1 LADPNKT
8 YPTPSIN
15 NNPVKTVIDS
25 HHFFLLAIILFVFGG
40 NFIWIL
46 LDIRPPSYDQGLHLF
61 RTFNYWEAISSGSEN
76 WWQDV
81 LNVEPFY
88 PPLYHLSLIPLSLVF
103 GFTLDTGVIGNSCF
117 MVVLILSTYGIGRI
131 IFSKNVGLFAS
142 FLVSCYPLIVGMSRE
157 YIISVM
163 LTSLTA
169 LAYYLFLKSENFENR
184 KYSFLFSIIY
194 ASGLM
199 VKWTFF
205 IYTFPAVLAGLWG
218 QKLNFR
224 DRTLQF
230 TYYFGLI
237 CTLIIIPFFIYILG
251 TYRWAPLILELILIL
266 ALVKNFPFASITT
279 QKITNLISLT
289 CISILI
295 CFPWYAHNLINI
307 LIGMSKFA
315 FPSSV
320 LKGSMD
326 WNIPIQGFYIEVIG
340 RQMGYPLMSITAI
353 AFLFYIFK
361 KDRFNW
367 ILFAW
372 AIFPIL
378 VFTFV
383 NNKGARYT
391 MPTLPA
397 MALITSAILISI
409 KNIPLRKLILLIT
422 GGTAFITFL
431 YSGFFYSPDFLPYL
445 GKGNHPI
452 TKQWPINLILDD
464 IVEEGNPKNGKYL
477 SVRTLANYAYFQRG
491 AFRDFAAF
499 RKLPIAMKGVKRN
512 VGEMTNF
519 FITKSGDFSGQSSN
533 AIQHRKRLLNDPA
546 LSKTFKLFRSY
557 PLPDGTKGLVYKFDM
572 EPALDLSGVRNLSLI
587 EKRLIQ
593 AFENYPVY
601 GFKNGINMNIIISPT
616 DNPDDLFYGKYK
628 SIQITADSVVSNK
641 VKIKAFE
648 LLFENV
654 QINIYDLLLNGRF
667 ILFNLEKLTPRGI
680 INFDDLEKSAAK
692 AMKGQGKIKLTG
704 ENNSITVN
712 AKYSLAQN
720 RILKGETK
728 INILMDPGKTIQPD
742 IEYLKLGPLDIPI
755 VFIRRITNGKIFL
768 NPTPGWPLETNI
780 KSLKFSPR
788 KFEINP
794 DI

>member
-1 LADPNKT
+1 LPGSNTT
-8 YPTPSIN
+8 YLKPSIN
-15 NNPVKTVIDS
+15 NNPIKSVFDS
-25 HHFFLLAIILFVFGG
+25 HHFFLLAIILFVSGG

-88 PPLYHLSLIPLSLVF
+88 PPLYHLSLIPLSLFF
-103 GFTLDTGVIGNSCF
+103 GFTLDTGVIGNSFF

-131 IFSKNVGLFAS
+131 IYSKNIGLFAS
-142 FLVSCYPLIVGMSRE
+142 FLVSCYPLIVSMSRE

-163 LTSLTA
+163 LTSITA
-169 LAYYLFLKSENFENR
+169 LAYYLFLKSENFENK

-205 IYTFPAVLAGLWG
+205 IYTFPVVLAGLWG

-224 DRTLQF
+224 DRIFQF

-237 CTLIIIPFFIYILG
+237 CALIIIPFFIYILG
-251 TYRWAPLILELILIL
+251 AYRWIPLILELILIL
-266 ALVKNFPFASITT
+266 ALIKSFTFASITI
-279 QKITNLISLT
+279 QKIINLVSLT

-320 LKGSMD
+320 LKGGMA

-340 RQMGYPLMSITAI
+340 RQMGYPLMSITVV

-361 KDRFNW
+361 KYRFNW
-367 ILFAW
+367 VLFAW
-372 AIFPIL
+372 AILPII

-397 MALITSAILISI
+397 MALITSVVLINI
-409 KNIPLRKLILLIT
+409 KNIPLRKLFLLIT
-422 GGTAFITFL
+422 GGTAFLTFL
-431 YSGFFYSPDFLPYL
+431 YSGFFLPPDFFPYL
-445 GKGNHPI
+445 GKSNYPI
-452 TKQWPINLILDD
+452 TKKWPINLILDD
-464 IVEEGNPKNGKYL
+464 IVEEGDPKNGKHL
-477 SVRTLANYAYFQRG
+477 TVRTLANYAYFQRG

-499 RKLPIAMKGVKRN
+499 RKLPITMKGVKRN

-519 FITKSGDFSGQSSN
+519 FITRSGDFSRQSPN
-533 AIQHRKRLLNDPA
+533 AIEHRNRLLNDPA
-546 LSKTFKLFRSY
+546 LTKTFKLFRSY

-572 EPALDLSGVRNLSLI
+572 EPALDLPGVNNLSLI
-587 EKRLIQ
+587 EKRLIV
-593 AFENYPVY
+593 AFENYPIY
-601 GFKNGINMNIIISPT
+601 GFKNGVNMNIIISPT
-616 DNPDDLFYGKYK
+616 DDPDDLFYGKYK
-628 SIQITADSVVSNK
+628 SIQVTADSVVSNK

-680 INFDDLEKSAAK
+680 INFDDLEKSAAQ
-692 AMKGQGKIKLTG
+692 AMKGQGKIKLRG
-704 ENNSITVN
+704 GNNSLTIS
-712 AKYSLAQN
+712 AKYGLAQN
-720 RILKGETK
+720 QILKGETK
-728 INILMDPGKTIQPD
+728 INVFIEPGKTIQPHF
-742 IEYLKLGPLDIPI
+742 EYLNLGPLDIPI
-755 VFIRRITNGKIFL
+755 VFIRRITNAKISL

-780 KSLKFSPR
+780 KSLKISPR

-794 DI
+794 EI